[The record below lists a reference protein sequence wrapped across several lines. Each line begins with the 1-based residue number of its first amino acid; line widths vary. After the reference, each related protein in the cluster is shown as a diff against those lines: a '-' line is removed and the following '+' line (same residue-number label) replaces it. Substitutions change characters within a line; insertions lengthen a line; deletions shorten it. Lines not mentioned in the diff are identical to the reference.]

1 MRGISGYVGAAG
13 IAALVATVW
22 VFLRPGH
29 ESLVT
34 AFRLP
39 DAVAY
44 AMPDLAIGLRR
55 LLGYYRES
63 APPITLLI
71 DFPAGLLIF
80 LVVNLPGALL
90 LRAAE
95 ATWGSVASWRTLKP
109 LWGGLAFAV
118 MAATLVLTAIDNRV
132 PVIGDLDLSPIGT
145 ILAALFAGAVLGLSS
160 PADKKESVSP
170 W

>member
-1 MRGISGYVGAAG
+1 MRGILGYVGAAG

-22 VFLRPGH
+22 VVLRPGG

-39 DAVAY
+39 DVVAY
-44 AMPDLAIGLRR
+44 ALPDLAIGLRR
-55 LLGYYRES
+55 LLAFYHQ
-63 APPITLLI
+63 ATPPITMLI

-118 MAATLVLTAIDNRV
+118 MAATLLLTAIDNRL
-132 PVIGDLDLSPIGT
+132 PVLGDLHLSPIGA

-160 PADKKESVSP
+160 PPEVKETSSP

>member
-1 MRGISGYVGAAG
+1 MRGVLGYVGAAG

-22 VFLRPGH
+22 VSLRPGD

-55 LLGYYRES
+55 LLGFYRQA
-63 APPITLLI
+63 APPVAMLI

-95 ATWGSVASWRTLKP
+95 ATWGTVSSWRTLKP
-109 LWGGLAFAV
+109 LWGGLAFAL
-118 MAATLVLTAIDNRV
+118 MAATFILTAIDNRL
-132 PVIGDLDLSPIGT
+132 PVLGDLKLSPIGA
-145 ILAALFAGAVLGLSS
+145 ILAALFAGAVLGLSAP
-160 PADKKESVSP
+160 PAAEKNASP

>member
-1 MRGISGYVGAAG
+1 MRGFLGYVAAAG

-22 VFLRPGH
+22 VFLRPGG

-39 DAVAY
+39 DAIAY

-55 LLGYYRES
+55 LVGYYREA
-63 APPITLLI
+63 APPITMLI

-90 LRAAE
+90 LSAAE
-95 ATWGSVASWRTLKP
+95 ATWGTVASWRTLKP

-118 MAATLVLTAIDNRV
+118 MAATFILTAIDNRL
-132 PVIGDLDLSPIGT
+132 PVLGDLNLSPIGAV
-145 ILAALFAGAVLGLSS
+145 LAALFAGAILGLAS
-160 PADKKESVSP
+160 PTAEEENAAP